1 MLDEVIESANVHG
14 SSLLTQEAM
23 VFLEKLHRR
32 FHQDLQQLGEHQTNN
47 RQLTEAHIRN
57 TNWEVKPVRK
67 DLQDRR
73 IVLKNSATNLET
85 VLDSRQP
92 GTNLFIADYSYESLS
107 LKDRLNA
114 QERVKMF
121 LQQNY
126 FHTVPKPM
134 AIMITPSDW
143 RKSDDLNGLCL
154 SACLVDVGL
163 YLFHHTETLVR
174 NGSAPYLCLKGL
186 ATYEEARWWNSVIS
200 YLERETNLKEGT
212 IKASISISGE
222 NVHHLEEML
231 YELRDHCAGI
241 HLVAEED
248 RGITDVERYVISIG
262 HKRKTHVIRED
273 LASDRNTNAALF
285 EQGTREVVEGFD
297 GKCVT
302 DANLIKMMKGIW
314 NHYMPEPNQIWKKRQ
329 EYLSLLHRSNQSTV
343 V

>member
-23 VFLEKLHRR
+23 VFLERLHRH
-32 FHQDLQQLGEHQTNN
+32 FHQDLQQLDEQQHRTNN
-47 RQLTEAHIRN
+47 RQMTKAQIKN
-57 TNWEVKPVRK
+57 ANWEVKPVRK

-92 GTNLFIADYSYESLS
+92 GPNLFIADYSYESFS
-107 LKDRLNA
+107 LNDRLIA
-114 QERVKMF
+114 QELVKMF
-121 LQQNY
+121 LHQNF

-134 AIMITPSDW
+134 AVMITPSDW
-143 RKSDDLNGLCL
+143 RKSDDINGLCL

-200 YLERETNLKEGT
+200 YLEREQNLKEGT
-212 IKASISISGE
+212 IKASISITGK
-222 NVHHLEEML
+222 NVHQLEGML
-231 YELRDHCAGI
+231 YALRDHCAGI
-241 HLVAEED
+241 HLVEEG
-248 RGITDVERYVISIG
+248 RGISDVARYVISIG
-262 HKRKTHVIRED
+262 HKRKTHVIREN
-273 LASDRNTNAALF
+273 LASETNSKSALF
-285 EQGTREVVEGFD
+285 EQGTREAVEGFD

-314 NHYMPEPNQIWKKRQ
+314 NHYMPEPNQIWKRRQ
-329 EYLSLLHRSNQSTV
+329 EYLSLVNESTV

>member
-23 VFLEKLHRR
+23 VFLERLHRH
-32 FHQDLQQLGEHQTNN
+32 FHQDLQQLDEQQHRINN
-47 RQLTEAHIRN
+47 RQMTKAQIKN
-57 TNWEVKPVRK
+57 ANWEVKPVRK

-92 GTNLFIADYSYESLS
+92 GPNLFIADYSYESFS
-107 LKDRLNA
+107 LNDRLIA
-114 QERVKMF
+114 QELVKMF
-121 LQQNY
+121 LHQNF

-134 AIMITPSDW
+134 AVMITPSDW
-143 RKSDDLNGLCL
+143 RKSDDINGLCL

-200 YLERETNLKEGT
+200 YLEREQNLKEGT
-212 IKASISISGE
+212 IKASISITEE
-222 NVHHLEEML
+222 NVHQLEEML
-231 YELRDHCAGI
+231 YALRDHCAGI
-241 HLVAEED
+241 HLVEEG
-248 RGITDVERYVISIG
+248 RGISDVARYVISIG
-262 HKRKTHVIRED
+262 HKRKTHVIREN
-273 LASDRNTNAALF
+273 LASETNSNAALF
-285 EQGTREVVEGFD
+285 EQGTREAVEGFD

-314 NHYMPEPNQIWKKRQ
+314 NHYMPEPNQIWKRRQ
-329 EYLSLLHRSNQSTV
+329 EYLSLVNESTV